1 MPEEPQKG
9 TKIQLAVAIG
19 HGLSVRAWA
28 RANNVPRVT
37 AQRWSKDPKVRQA
50 AEACRR
56 RALDRAVGQMSR
68 RATWVVG
75 GITTHAGEAQSESVR
90 LRALRALLADMMAV
104 SRFGGLEDR
113 MTAIEKRSAEQDA
126 TANGGTGDGR

>member
-19 HGLSVRAWA
+19 NGLSVRAWA
-28 RANNVPRVT
+28 RANSLPRVT

-50 AEACRR
+50 AEQCRR
-56 RALDRAVGQMSR
+56 RAIDRAVGQMSS
-68 RATWVVG
+68 RATWVVR
-75 GITTHAGEAQSESVR
+75 GITRLAGEGESESVR
-90 LRALRALLADMMAV
+90 LRAYRALMADMMAV

-113 MTAIEKRSAEQDA
+113 MTDIEKRLAERNGN
-126 TANGGTGDGR
+126 ANGGMGG